1 MNAKR
6 VSFLILTLVA
16 LWGTSIAV
24 KDEDIHEM
32 QVIKSYISTKRMDGD
47 DKCLVMGAKILESAS
62 SGESVDPHDP
72 DSLDKIQHALLVAQN
87 VIQDKT
93 STNVSAD
100 AIKQVENCVE
110 LIEER
115 RSSRAAS
122 EVDSLDIGD
131 AAELES
137 IGSSSGM
144 SVREEKLWNFLHHVR
159 QEIDELEREDSELNF
174 GGSEWNSIK
183 PPLIEE
189 IHDEQTNEGVKDPD
203 LNHHASI
210 IQRFFRRRNS
220 KKMEKDDDDE
230 RRVINPIP
238 SIPSIPTISPIEPFE
253 LDQEEKSGASLDNL
267 TADVEDTQSNDSGSV
282 NQPEA
287 LEGDEKE
294 KVEPTGE
301 QLGNTEEDDSEFP
314 QSIPSIPPIEP
325 FDTEDDGE
333 PIVDFPEDKVNNE
346 EDDDSALK
354 VT

>member
-32 QVIKSYISTKRMDGD
+32 QVIKSYISTKRMNGD

-189 IHDEQTNEGVKDPD
+189 IHDEQTNEGVKEPD

-230 RRVINPIP
+230 SRVIEP
-238 SIPSIPTISPIEPFE
+238 IPSIPTISPIEPFE